1 MIIIIL
7 VCVGFGTSFHLTN
20 AYGLAGHSHLNSQT
34 NRSCHGLNRHRCFAR
49 DGYALCLGLN
59 FHRPNLL
66 PLFLRSHRRCFLGL

>member
-20 AYGLAGHSHLNSQT
+20 AYGLAGHSHLSSQT
-34 NRSCHGLNRHRCFAR
+34 NRSCHGLNRHRCAAR
-49 DGYALCLGLN
+49 DGNALCLGLN

-66 PLFLRSHRRCFLGL
+66 PLFLRSR